1 MKKLFFASLWALA
14 CLVVAC
20 SDEKD
25 EPNDE
30 SGSIVGEWVFQR
42 NEYYR
47 NGKLVD
53 SFTAVEEEDKA
64 IAIFREDGT
73 YRYYDFPP
81 EEYYDGTYS
90 YDEMSGVLTTDDGVN
105 EQTCLT
111 EITVSTMKWIYDEGD
126 GEVLVEYYSRKL
138 SDAGTVGFRDGNTV
152 PIFLRISIFLCTEQS
167 LPISGKSGERS
178 FLFRPNV
185 YLYSRISEITTK

>member
-1 MKKLFFASLWALA
+1 MGIS
-14 CLVVAC
+14 
-20 SDEKD
+20 
-25 EPNDE
+25 
-30 SGSIVGEWVFQR
+30 
-42 NEYYR
+42 
-47 NGKLVD
+47 
-53 SFTAVEEEDKA
+53 EERVLPERETGRQFHGRGRKEDKA

-126 GEVLVEYYSRKL
+126 GEVLVEYYSRK
-138 SDAGTVGFRDGNTV
+138 
-152 PIFLRISIFLCTEQS
+152 
-167 LPISGKSGERS
+167 
-178 FLFRPNV
+178 
-185 YLYSRISEITTK
+185 

>member
-47 NGKLVD
+47 KGKLVD

-73 YRYYDFPP
+73 YRYY
-81 EEYYDGTYS
+81 
-90 YDEMSGVLTTDDGVN
+90 V
-105 EQTCLT
+105 CLT

-126 GEVLVEYYSRKL
+126 GEVLVEYYSRK
-138 SDAGTVGFRDGNTV
+138 
-152 PIFLRISIFLCTEQS
+152 
-167 LPISGKSGERS
+167 
-178 FLFRPNV
+178 
-185 YLYSRISEITTK
+185 

>member
-1 MKKLFFASLWALA
+1 MQACGVLA

-111 EITVSTMKWIYDEGD
+111 EITVSTMKWIYEEGD
-126 GEVLVEYYSRKL
+126 GEVLVEYYSRK
-138 SDAGTVGFRDGNTV
+138 
-152 PIFLRISIFLCTEQS
+152 
-167 LPISGKSGERS
+167 
-178 FLFRPNV
+178 
-185 YLYSRISEITTK
+185 

>member
-90 YDEMSGVLTTDDGVN
+90 YDEMSGVLT
-105 EQTCLT
+105 
-111 EITVSTMKWIYDEGD
+111 EITVSTMKWVYDEGD
-126 GEVLVEYYSRKL
+126 GEVLVEYYSRK
-138 SDAGTVGFRDGNTV
+138 
-152 PIFLRISIFLCTEQS
+152 
-167 LPISGKSGERS
+167 
-178 FLFRPNV
+178 
-185 YLYSRISEITTK
+185 

>member
-105 EQTCLT
+105 EQTCPT

-126 GEVLVEYYSRKL
+126 GEVLVEYYSRK
-138 SDAGTVGFRDGNTV
+138 
-152 PIFLRISIFLCTEQS
+152 
-167 LPISGKSGERS
+167 
-178 FLFRPNV
+178 
-185 YLYSRISEITTK
+185 

>member
-1 MKKLFFASLWALA
+1 MKKLFFASLWVLA

-53 SFTAVEEEDKA
+53 SFTAVEEEDKT

-126 GEVLVEYYSRKL
+126 GEVLVEYYSRK
-138 SDAGTVGFRDGNTV
+138 
-152 PIFLRISIFLCTEQS
+152 
-167 LPISGKSGERS
+167 
-178 FLFRPNV
+178 
-185 YLYSRISEITTK
+185 

>member
-1 MKKLFFASLWALA
+1 MKKLFFASLWALT

-64 IAIFREDGT
+64 IVIFREDGT

-111 EITVSTMKWIYDEGD
+111 EITVSTMKWIYDDGD
-126 GEVLVEYYSRKL
+126 GEVLVEYYSRK
-138 SDAGTVGFRDGNTV
+138 
-152 PIFLRISIFLCTEQS
+152 
-167 LPISGKSGERS
+167 
-178 FLFRPNV
+178 
-185 YLYSRISEITTK
+185 

>member
-14 CLVVAC
+14 CLAAAC

-81 EEYYDGTYS
+81 EER
-90 YDEMSGVLTTDDGVN
+90 GVL
-105 EQTCLT
+105 
-111 EITVSTMKWIYDEGD
+111 
-126 GEVLVEYYSRKL
+126 R
-138 SDAGTVGFRDGNTV
+138 RD
-152 PIFLRISIFLCTEQS
+152 LL
-167 LPISGKSGERS
+167 L
-178 FLFRPNV
+178 
-185 YLYSRISEITTK
+185 

>member
-53 SFTAVEEEDKA
+53 SFTAVEEEDKT

-111 EITVSTMKWIYDEGD
+111 EITVSTMKWIYEEGD
-126 GEVLVEYYSRKL
+126 GEVLVEYYSRK
-138 SDAGTVGFRDGNTV
+138 
-152 PIFLRISIFLCTEQS
+152 
-167 LPISGKSGERS
+167 
-178 FLFRPNV
+178 
-185 YLYSRISEITTK
+185 

>member
-81 EEYYDGTYS
+81 E
-90 YDEMSGVLTTDDGVN
+90 DGVN

-126 GEVLVEYYSRKL
+126 GEVLVEYYSRK
-138 SDAGTVGFRDGNTV
+138 
-152 PIFLRISIFLCTEQS
+152 
-167 LPISGKSGERS
+167 
-178 FLFRPNV
+178 
-185 YLYSRISEITTK
+185 

>member
-1 MKKLFFASLWALA
+1 MKKLFFASLWALT

-53 SFTAVEEEDKA
+53 SFTAVEDEDKM
-64 IAIFREDGT
+64 IAVFREDGT
-73 YRYYDFPP
+73 FRYYDFPP

-111 EITVSTMKWIYDEGD
+111 EITVSTMKWIYDDGD
-126 GEVLVEYYSRKL
+126 GEVLVEYYSRK
-138 SDAGTVGFRDGNTV
+138 
-152 PIFLRISIFLCTEQS
+152 
-167 LPISGKSGERS
+167 
-178 FLFRPNV
+178 
-185 YLYSRISEITTK
+185 

>member
-73 YRYYDFPP
+73 YRY
-81 EEYYDGTYS
+81 
-90 YDEMSGVLTTDDGVN
+90 DEMSGVLTTDDGVN

-111 EITVSTMKWIYDEGD
+111 EITVSTMKWIYEEGD
-126 GEVLVEYYSRKL
+126 GEVLVEYYSRK
-138 SDAGTVGFRDGNTV
+138 
-152 PIFLRISIFLCTEQS
+152 
-167 LPISGKSGERS
+167 
-178 FLFRPNV
+178 
-185 YLYSRISEITTK
+185 

>member
-25 EPNDE
+25 EPNGE
-30 SGSIVGEWVFQR
+30 SGSVVGEWVFQK

-47 NGKLVD
+47 NGKMID
-53 SFTAVEEEDKA
+53 SFTAVEDEDKM
-64 IAIFREDGT
+64 IAVFREDGT
-73 YRYYDFPP
+73 FRYYDFPP

-126 GEVLVEYYSRKL
+126 GEVLVEYYSRK
-138 SDAGTVGFRDGNTV
+138 
-152 PIFLRISIFLCTEQS
+152 
-167 LPISGKSGERS
+167 
-178 FLFRPNV
+178 
-185 YLYSRISEITTK
+185 

>member
-14 CLVVAC
+14 CLAAAC

-53 SFTAVEEEDKA
+53 SFTAVEEEDNA
-64 IAIFREDGT
+64 LAIFREDG
-73 YRYYDFPP
+73 
-81 EEYYDGTYS
+81 
-90 YDEMSGVLTTDDGVN
+90 MSGVLTTDDGVN

-126 GEVLVEYYSRKL
+126 GEVLVEYYSRK
-138 SDAGTVGFRDGNTV
+138 
-152 PIFLRISIFLCTEQS
+152 
-167 LPISGKSGERS
+167 
-178 FLFRPNV
+178 
-185 YLYSRISEITTK
+185 

>member
-1 MKKLFFASLWALA
+1 MKKLFFASLWALT

-53 SFTAVEEEDKA
+53 SFTAVEEEDKV

-111 EITVSTMKWIYDEGD
+111 EITVSTMKWIYDDGD
-126 GEVLVEYYSRKL
+126 GEVLVEYYSRK
-138 SDAGTVGFRDGNTV
+138 
-152 PIFLRISIFLCTEQS
+152 
-167 LPISGKSGERS
+167 
-178 FLFRPNV
+178 
-185 YLYSRISEITTK
+185 

>member
-73 YRYYDFPP
+73 YR
-81 EEYYDGTYS
+81 
-90 YDEMSGVLTTDDGVN
+90 
-105 EQTCLT
+105 
-111 EITVSTMKWIYDEGD
+111 
-126 GEVLVEYYSRKL
+126 
-138 SDAGTVGFRDGNTV
+138 
-152 PIFLRISIFLCTEQS
+152 
-167 LPISGKSGERS
+167 
-178 FLFRPNV
+178 
-185 YLYSRISEITTK
+185 

>member
-1 MKKLFFASLWALA
+1 MKKLFFASLWALS
-14 CLVVAC
+14 CLAAAC

-64 IAIFREDGT
+64 IAIFGK
-73 YRYYDFPP
+73 
-81 EEYYDGTYS
+81 
-90 YDEMSGVLTTDDGVN
+90 
-105 EQTCLT
+105 T
-111 EITVSTMKWIYDEGD
+111 EPIVITI
-126 GEVLVEYYSRKL
+126 SR
-138 SDAGTVGFRDGNTV
+138 
-152 PIFLRISIFLCTEQS
+152 P
-167 LPISGKSGERS
+167 RS
-178 FLFRPNV
+178 
-185 YLYSRISEITTK
+185 ITTGPTLMTKCRAC

>member
-14 CLVVAC
+14 CLAAAC
-20 SDEKD
+20 SNEKD
-25 EPNDE
+25 KPNDE

-111 EITVSTMKWIYDEGD
+111 EITVSTMKWIYDEGARRILFT
-126 GEVLVEYYSRKL
+126 EVIGRRNSRL
-138 SDAGTVGFRDGNTV
+138 SGREHRPDFFTDKH
-152 PIFLRISIFLCTEQS
+152 FLCTEQS

>member
-53 SFTAVEEEDKA
+53 SFTAVEEEDKT

-111 EITVSTMKWIYDEGD
+111 EITVSTMKWSYDEGD
-126 GEVLVEYYSRKL
+126 GEVLVEYYSRK
-138 SDAGTVGFRDGNTV
+138 
-152 PIFLRISIFLCTEQS
+152 
-167 LPISGKSGERS
+167 
-178 FLFRPNV
+178 
-185 YLYSRISEITTK
+185 

>member
-14 CLVVAC
+14 CLAAAC

-111 EITVSTMKWIYDEGD
+111 EITVCS
-126 GEVLVEYYSRKL
+126 
-138 SDAGTVGFRDGNTV
+138 RDGNTV
-152 PIFLRISIFLCTEQS
+152 PIFLRISIFCVRNSRCRFRES
-167 LPISGKSGERS
+167 PENGVS
-178 FLFRPNV
+178 FFGQMFTYIPDFR
-185 YLYSRISEITTK
+185 K

>member
-14 CLVVAC
+14 CLAAAC

-111 EITVSTMKWIYDEGD
+111 EITVSTMKWIYDKGD
-126 GEVLVEYYSRKL
+126 GEVLVEYYSRK
-138 SDAGTVGFRDGNTV
+138 
-152 PIFLRISIFLCTEQS
+152 
-167 LPISGKSGERS
+167 
-178 FLFRPNV
+178 
-185 YLYSRISEITTK
+185 

>member
-1 MKKLFFASLWALA
+1 MKKLFLQACGLWPALA
-14 CLVVAC
+14 AAC

-42 NEYYR
+42 TSITGTGNWSTVSR
-47 NGKLVD
+47 PWKK
-53 SFTAVEEEDKA
+53 EDKA
-64 IAIFREDGT
+64 IAIFRKTEPIVIT
-73 YRYYDFPP
+73 ISRPRR
-81 EEYYDGTYS
+81 YYDGTYS

-126 GEVLVEYYSRKL
+126 GEVLVEYYSRK
-138 SDAGTVGFRDGNTV
+138 
-152 PIFLRISIFLCTEQS
+152 
-167 LPISGKSGERS
+167 
-178 FLFRPNV
+178 
-185 YLYSRISEITTK
+185 

>member
-111 EITVSTMKWIYDEGD
+111 DKHFFVY
-126 GEVLVEYYSRKL
+126 
-138 SDAGTVGFRDGNTV
+138 GTVVADFGKVRRTEFPFSAKCLLIFQNFGNNDQ
-152 PIFLRISIFLCTEQS
+152 IICRRGI
-167 LPISGKSGERS
+167 
-178 FLFRPNV
+178 
-185 YLYSRISEITTK
+185 

>member
-1 MKKLFFASLWALA
+1 MGFGLLGRSL
-14 CLVVAC
+14 
-20 SDEKD
+20 
-25 EPNDE
+25 

-47 NGKLVD
+47 KGKLVD

-126 GEVLVEYYSRKL
+126 GEVLVEYYSRK
-138 SDAGTVGFRDGNTV
+138 
-152 PIFLRISIFLCTEQS
+152 
-167 LPISGKSGERS
+167 
-178 FLFRPNV
+178 
-185 YLYSRISEITTK
+185 

>member
-14 CLVVAC
+14 CLAAAC

-53 SFTAVEEEDKA
+53 SFTAGEE
-64 IAIFREDGT
+64 GT

-126 GEVLVEYYSRKL
+126 GEVLVEYYSRK
-138 SDAGTVGFRDGNTV
+138 
-152 PIFLRISIFLCTEQS
+152 
-167 LPISGKSGERS
+167 
-178 FLFRPNV
+178 
-185 YLYSRISEITTK
+185 

>member
-14 CLVVAC
+14 CLAVAC

-53 SFTAVEEEDKA
+53 SFTAVEEKDKA

-81 EEYYDGTYS
+81 EEDYDGTYS

-126 GEVLVEYYSRKL
+126 GEVLVEYYSRK
-138 SDAGTVGFRDGNTV
+138 
-152 PIFLRISIFLCTEQS
+152 
-167 LPISGKSGERS
+167 
-178 FLFRPNV
+178 
-185 YLYSRISEITTK
+185 